1 MNSIP
6 VLRRWHLILA
16 VITALFLVFQGITGA
31 IAQQRWSLNAWL
43 KPEAYAVDQ
52 VGMQELAP
60 DELLDVVA
68 AADPSFR
75 PAHIMYP
82 PRGSEHAAAIV
93 MGGRKPTGMDM
104 SRNIMVDHYS
114 GSIVAERP
122 SHAGWVGKASAL
134 HKWTSMGR
142 VGHIIGIAFALL
154 VIGLF
159 GISLRLA
166 WLTRPIARRFTPLK
180 RWHRSLGIFF
190 AIIFICVAATG
201 LTLNIYDWVESS
213 SGQKVVGQNMMAV
226 MHQGPPQPVQV
237 NLATA
242 YARAFELVKGQ
253 RLGAFSQAGAHAAQ
267 HWFAFFDQKLM
278 RTDILV
284 HPVSGELSIYPAGV
298 VGASK
303 VRAWLY
309 PVHTGYFVTWVG
321 GLAMTVIG
329 LSVVFW
335 PVSGLILWLRR
346 K

>member
-1 MNSIP
+1 
-6 VLRRWHLILA
+6 LHLILA
-16 VITALFLVFQGITGA
+16 AITALFLLFQGITGA

-43 KPEAYAVDQ
+43 KPDAYAVDQ
-52 VGMQELAP
+52 VGMHELAP

-93 MGGRKPTGMDM
+93 MGGRRLIGMDM
-104 SRNIMVDHYS
+104 SRNIMVDHYI

-134 HKWTSMGR
+134 HKWTSMGL
-142 VGHIIGIAFALL
+142 VGHIVVIAFALL
-154 VIGLF
+154 VIGFF

-166 WLTRPIARRFTPLK
+166 WLTRPVARRFTPLK
-180 RWHRSLGIFF
+180 RWHRSVGIFF
-190 AIIFICVAATG
+190 AIIFICIAATG

-213 SGQKVVGQNMMAV
+213 SGQKVVGQNMMAA
-226 MHQGPPQPVQV
+226 MHNSSPQQGQV
-237 NLATA
+237 TLSAA
-242 YARAFELVKGQ
+242 YTSALQVVKGQ

-284 HPVSGELSIYPAGV
+284 DPASGELSIYPAGV

-309 PVHTGYFVTWVG
+309 PIHTGYFATRIG
-321 GLAMTVIG
+321 GLVMTVVG

-335 PVSGLILWLRR
+335 PVSGFILWLRR